1 MHLLLFSIF
10 DVLRI
15 FEALQKF
22 FNKFLLK
29 WGKNEADS
37 ESSIFFEAQ
46 KYYLVFESRLNF
58 FSNGHI
64 SNVVWTLPNVV
75 KIDVENGNLFWRCLT
90 LFNSTLKY
98 NVVSFSVDLTL
109 CDIATSYEPNNNV
122 GFLTLVKFLSVFCV
136 NTLIINYYFNSGS
149 QLSNLQDYLLII
161 ILKYNFPL
169 YTFYQLL

>member
-1 MHLLLFSIF
+1 MKKILSPAFSLKLKNI
-10 DVLRI
+10 I
-15 FEALQKF
+15 W
-22 FNKFLLK
+22 FLNQ
-29 WGKNEADS
+29 GF
-37 ESSIFFEAQ
+37 I
-46 KYYLVFESRLNF
+46 F

-75 KIDVENGNLFWRCLT
+75 KVDVENDNLFWRCLT

-98 NVVSFSVDLTL
+98 NVVSFNVDLTL
-109 CDIATSYEPNNNV
+109 CDVATSYEPNNNV
-122 GFLTLVKFLSVFCV
+122 RFLTLVKFLSVFRV

>member
-29 WGKNEADS
+29 WGKNKEDS

-46 KYYLVFESRLNF
+46 KYYLVFESRLNL
-58 FSNGHI
+58 FSNCHI

-75 KIDVENGNLFWRCLT
+75 KIDVEKDNLFWRCLT
-90 LFNSTLKY
+90 LFNSTL
-98 NVVSFSVDLTL
+98 NTTL
-109 CDIATSYEPNNNV
+109 
-122 GFLTLVKFLSVFCV
+122 
-136 NTLIINYYFNSGS
+136 
-149 QLSNLQDYLLII
+149 
-161 ILKYNFPL
+161 
-169 YTFYQLL
+169 